1 MQDVGVFN
9 QKAESRTPQ
18 EMMMSNPDMMM
29 NMMKGNLTG
38 FLPQAR
44 RVSHALLH
52 LFSSHFPTFS
62 WAWCP
67 RC

>member
-1 MQDVGVFN
+1 MFN

-44 RVSHALLH
+44 ALVSHLLLH
-52 LFSSHFPTFS
+52 FSSSHFFTFS
-62 WAWCP
+62 HGHGVSDVE
-67 RC
+67 